1 MRRPTAGYYPHS
13 QPRLRRQL
21 SQLLA
26 DAPDRDLT
34 PDLAI
39 APHGSLQVSGN
50 VAAAVYDAIDFSQYR
65 NAVILGAKHRDIGPK
80 RAVSTD
86 TWKTPLGEIEVD
98 RTFIDQLTTRGVFE
112 RSERAHS
119 HETSIEM
126 QALFLQYCWD
136 DVTIAPLLID
146 NDLSEDQ
153 HRETVDAVRSALNP
167 SDLLIVGTDLV
178 HYGVGRYY
186 PDTTDPQ
193 QEVKQRDIELIN
205 SLKEYDIEAIEDK
218 SGQYHVCG
226 RGPLLSAMEAVGK
239 KDVCHV
245 LGHTTSFKSG
255 SDNRTVTGYG
265 GICYT

>member
-13 QPRLRRQL
+13 EPRLRRRL

-26 DAPDRDLT
+26 EAPDRDLS
-34 PDLAI
+34 PDLVV
-39 APHGSLQVSGN
+39 APHGSLQNSGS

-65 NAVILGAKHRDIGPK
+65 NAVILGAKHRDIGPR

-86 TWKTPLGEIEVD
+86 TWKTPLGTVEVD

-112 RSERAHS
+112 RSEQAHS

-126 QALFLQYCWD
+126 QVLFLQACWE

-146 NDLSEDQ
+146 NDLDAER

-178 HYGVGRYY
+178 HYGAGRYY
-186 PDTTDPQ
+186 PDTTDPRR
-193 QEVKQRDIELIN
+193 EVKKRDSELIN
-205 SLKEYDIEAIEDK
+205 SLKDYDLEAIDEQAE
-218 SGQYHVCG
+218 QYHVCG
-226 RGPLLSAMEAVGK
+226 RGTLLVGMEVTGTR
-239 KDVCHV
+239 DVCHV

>member
-13 QPRLRRQL
+13 EVRLRNRL
-21 SQLLA
+21 NQLLKA
-26 DAPDRDLT
+26 APDRDLR

-39 APHGSLQVSGN
+39 APHGSLKDSGN
-50 VAAAVYDAIDFSQYR
+50 VAAAVYDSIDLSEYR

-80 RAVSTD
+80 RAASID
-86 TWKTPLGEIEVD
+86 TWKTPLGEVEVD

-126 QALFLQYCWD
+126 QVLFLQYCWE

-146 NDLSEDQ
+146 NDLSREE
-153 HRETVDAVRSALNP
+153 HKETVDAVRSALNP
-167 SDLLIVGTDLV
+167 SDLLIIGTDLV
-178 HYGVGRYY
+178 HYGTGRYY

-193 QEVKQRDIELIN
+193 QEVKKRDSELIN
-205 SLKEYDIEAIEDK
+205 SLKDYDIEAIKEK
-218 SGQYHVCG
+218 GRKYHVCG
-226 RGPLLSAMEAVGK
+226 RGPLLTGIEATGTH
-239 KDVCHV
+239 DVCHV